1 MGKQI
6 YRLVHD
12 EARRR
17 ALEAVRT
24 APAGYVVEVKQATRT
39 LQQNARY
46 WSNGVLAHIARE
58 ARVNGTRYSADA
70 WHEHFKRMFVGVI
83 ELPNGAV
90 AGMSTTKLSVE
101 EFAAFVEKVEAY
113 AVTELGVVFDE
124 VAA

>member
-1 MGKQI
+1 MNAI
-6 YRLVHD
+6 YLANGQER
-12 EARRR
+12 AR
-17 ALEAVRT
+17 AVQ
-24 APAGYVVEVKQATRT
+24 AVKNAKLGSTVTIERTRT

-58 ARVNGTRYSADA
+58 VRVNGTRYSADA

-90 AGMSTTKLSVE
+90 AGKSTTKLSVE